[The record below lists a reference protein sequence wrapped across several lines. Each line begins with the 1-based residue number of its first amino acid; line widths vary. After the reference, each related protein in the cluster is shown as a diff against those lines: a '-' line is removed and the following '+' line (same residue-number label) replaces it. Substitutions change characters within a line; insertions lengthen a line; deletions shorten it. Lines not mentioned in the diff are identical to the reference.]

1 MAERG
6 RHRAGAGAHDR
17 EPRRPRQAVRCP
29 EPTRAG
35 PTNTH
40 PSLPDG
46 LSRPA
51 SAVLRRCN
59 GTIHTVR
66 PPGTRPGGRRSAT
79 RGASRSCVPPGVIHS
94 LRCAAPM
101 LSTVAASAV
110 GRGPAAGVDEKASAA
125 PPPTPQKGRSWIGA
139 TGSRS
144 PRPVRRCSWWSR
156 SPADRRRCSPSSR
169 PGRRTPGSSRRVEV
183 APRRSGAPLEL
194 VGTTDAGSGVSGIV
208 IDTEGRQEDPRPSKG
223 GGLGD
228 CPREIP
234 RRRINETAFWRV

>member
-101 LSTVAASAV
+101 LSWQRPLLVAAQQPGSTRRPAQPRRLHPRKVAPGLALRDPAHRDRHVAV
-110 GRGPAAGVDEKASAA
+110 RGGPVPQLTGGVVPPAVDLAAGHQDLADASKWLRDEAGRPWNWWELRMRAA
-125 PPPTPQKGRSWIGA
+125 G
-139 TGSRS
+139 
-144 PRPVRRCSWWSR
+144 
-156 SPADRRRCSPSSR
+156 
-169 PGRRTPGSSRRVEV
+169 
-183 APRRSGAPLEL
+183 
-194 VGTTDAGSGVSGIV
+194 
-208 IDTEGRQEDPRPSKG
+208 
-223 GGLGD
+223 
-228 CPREIP
+228 
-234 RRRINETAFWRV
+234 